1 MKDNFD
7 MEHILNAVSHG
18 IIAADTDGR
27 IIYTNTRAEKI
38 LGVEGDTLGERFR
51 GISND
56 QCHFI
61 NKCLQTGKNQV
72 GNFINNKKVVFYNSI
87 PIQQD
92 GSLIGALCYLHEMQ
106 QTDMPDYIYGCPNE
120 IIKLFGYIFK
130 YSIDGIVL
138 LDKNGRAIAINE
150 ALCSLVGA
158 RKEEILGKVTSN
170 GVRDGLWDYSTASDV
185 FKKKRQVSHVEY
197 LPKTKKDIIVTGI
210 PVFDDHGEISIVIM
224 NERDITQ
231 LNELRK
237 ELEQNRL
244 LKEKYE
250 NQIAGMNIVEFKKNR
265 IIAQSKQLRDVFK
278 AALKCAQMEVSNILI
293 SGESGTGKGL
303 LAKFICNNSKRKDK
317 AFVQINCA
325 ALPDTLLEAELFGYE
340 EGAFTG
346 AMKGGKAGLFE
357 LADKGILFLDEIAEL
372 PFSVQAK
379 LLKYLDDQEIMHLGG
394 TKPLKIDCIVIAATN
409 QDLNN
414 LVKTGKFRNDL
425 FHRLNAFSIKIPPLQ
440 GREDDIISLA
450 NFFIQK
456 YNRIYKVKKR
466 CSPDMLKRLC
476 SYSFPGNVRQLKN
489 IIHNAIVMS
498 EQRSIDDFIYI
509 NLEDGEGG
517 NRIHLDQ
524 SFGQGNRLK
533 DQILAFEKSILNKA
547 VKKCRTTREMAA
559 YVGASH
565 TTLVR
570 KLKKHGLSLNANH

>member
-1 MKDNFD
+1 MDENLKLVQF
-7 MEHILNAVSHG
+7 LNEVNHG
-18 IIAADTDGR
+18 IIAVDSETK
-27 IIYTNTRAEKI
+27 IIYANICAEKI
-38 LGVEGDTLGERFR
+38 LGVEGETLGERFR
-51 GISND
+51 GISTG
-56 QCHFI
+56 QCNFI
-61 NKCLQTGKNQV
+61 NKCIQTGKSQV
-72 GNFINNKKVVFYNSI
+72 GNFINEKKIVFYNSI

-92 GSLIGALCYLHEMQ
+92 RSLIGALCYLHEIH
-106 QTDMPDYIYGCPNE
+106 QTEMPDYIYGFPND

-150 ALCSLVGA
+150 ALCSLVGV

-185 FKKKRQVSHVEY
+185 FKMKRQVSHVEY
-197 LPKTKKDIIVTGI
+197 LPKTQKDIVVTGI
-210 PVFDDHGEISIVIM
+210 PIFDDDGEISTVIM

-231 LNELRK
+231 LNELRR
-237 ELEQNRL
+237 ELEKNRL

-250 NQIAGMNIVEFKKNR
+250 NQIAGMNILEFKEKR
-265 IIAQSKQLRDVFK
+265 IIAQSKELRDVFK
-278 AALKCAQMEVSNILI
+278 AALRCAQMEVSNILI

-317 AFVQINCA
+317 PYVQINCA

-346 AMKGGKAGLFE
+346 TMRGGKAGLFE
-357 LADKGILFLDEIAEL
+357 LADNGVLFLDEIAEL
-372 PFSVQAK
+372 PVSVQAK

-394 TKPLKIDCIVIAATN
+394 IKPLKINCIVIAATN
-409 QDLNN
+409 QNLNN

-450 NFFIQK
+450 NYFIQK
-456 YNRIYKVKKR
+456 YNQLYKVKKR
-466 CSPDMLKRLC
+466 CSPGMLRRLC
-476 SYSFPGNVRQLKN
+476 TYSFPGNVRQLKN
-489 IIHNAIVMS
+489 IIHNAVVMS
-498 EQRSIDDFIYI
+498 DRRSLDDFLQV
-509 NLEDGEGG
+509 NLEDSEGG
-517 NRIHLDQ
+517 NQINLNKP
-524 SFGQGNRLK
+524 FGLNNRLK
-533 DQILAFEKSILNKA
+533 DQILSFEKSILKKA
-547 VKKCRTTREMAA
+547 VKKCKTTREMAA

-570 KLKKHGLSLNANH
+570 KLKKHGLSKIEP